1 MYYSENGDELKKFN
15 TRDAVGLRLLREAG
29 IKIGILTSENT
40 KIVER
45 RAKKIGVDILRQG
58 CKDKAADLDDL
69 LQELSLSPSE
79 VAFIGD
85 DINDLGIL
93 KKVGFA
99 ATPAD
104 GQPAVKALAH
114 YICQAKGGE
123 GAVREVAELILRGRN
138 V

>member
-15 TRDAVGLRLLREAG
+15 TRDAVGLRLLQEAG
-29 IKIGILTSENT
+29 IKVGIFTSENT
-40 KIVER
+40 QIVAR
-45 RAKKIGVDILRQG
+45 RAKKIGVDVLRQG
-58 CKDKAADLDDL
+58 CKDKAADLDAL
-69 LQELSLSPSE
+69 LEELNLTPSQ

-99 ATPAD
+99 ITPAD
-104 GQPAVKALAH
+104 GRPENKNLAH

-123 GAVREVAELILRGRN
+123 GAVREVAEVILHSKK
-138 V
+138 